1 MFANWVEMYLILYDA
16 LNSSPAE
23 IETVT
28 EAKITTYKWF
38 GATASKLL

>member
-1 MFANWVEMYLILYDA
+1 MYLILYYA
-16 LNSSPAE
+16 LNSSPGK

-28 EAKITTYKWF
+28 KCKITTHWWF